1 MNNRFIILTVDYPP
15 MPAGMAQHCHDIA
28 LALKLNGDCPE
39 VIAPAL
45 PSKLPSRGYGDV
57 KVIRLKT
64 VRQEQIFDHYI
75 SSLCAYIWACL
86 LSIRRGKPQA
96 VIANTWSIAGVAAW
110 AVKKL
115 TGIPYFIC
123 AHGLDINASRTDRKV
138 LLLMRMVLG
147 GAASVIANSSFT
159 AELARTAA
167 PGISPRIV
175 HPAIDS
181 SRLEERQVVGNI
193 PGIFS
198 GRRILLTVSRLVR
211 SKGHADV
218 IKCLPAII
226 AEFPDILYCIVGE
239 GPENDALHS
248 LVCELKVDRYV
259 FFAGNVSADDLP
271 AYYRSC
277 EIFILCSKHIPQT
290 GEVEGFG
297 IVFLE
302 AAFFAKPCIA
312 ARTGGIV
319 DAVIDG
325 ETGVLIEP
333 SDTAGLTACLK
344 ELLSDKERR
353 SALGRNARE
362 RVLSEFNIGRFAGQ
376 LKGVINEGLAARP

>member
-259 FFAGNVSADDLP
+259 FLP
-271 AYYRSC
+271 VMFLPMTCRRITAPARFSSC
-277 EIFILCSKHIPQT
+277 AVNIF
-290 GEVEGFG
+290 
-297 IVFLE
+297 
-302 AAFFAKPCIA
+302 
-312 ARTGGIV
+312 
-319 DAVIDG
+319 
-325 ETGVLIEP
+325 
-333 SDTAGLTACLK
+333 LK
-344 ELLSDKERR
+344 QGKW
-353 SALGRNARE
+353 
-362 RVLSEFNIGRFAGQ
+362 RVLVLFSWRPRFLQNPALLRAPEALLMQ
-376 LKGVINEGLAARP
+376 LSMGKPAF